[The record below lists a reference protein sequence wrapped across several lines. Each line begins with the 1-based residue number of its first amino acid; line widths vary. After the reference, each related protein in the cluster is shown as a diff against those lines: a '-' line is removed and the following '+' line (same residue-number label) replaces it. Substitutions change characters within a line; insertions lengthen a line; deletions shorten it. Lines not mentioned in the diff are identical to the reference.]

1 MPPFSALSAILWEKI
16 MPSLRDIRR
25 KISSVKKTQQITRAM
40 QMVSAAKLQRAQ
52 DRLLTSRPYS
62 SKLAEVIGDLALR
75 ADPQRHP
82 LLQRREGPNTL
93 AVVITT
99 DRGLCGAFNS
109 NALRAATSLMAQHPE
124 WQTSLVVVGRKG
136 RDFFRRRPQFQ
147 VKSQHV
153 DVFGRQVS
161 FGVAQ
166 DIAKE
171 LVEAYTAAA
180 HTVDR
185 VVLVGNTFVSALRQQ
200 PVTYTLLPI
209 PLPPSPPDAV
219 IFDYLYEPSVDGILR
234 ELLPRYVEVLV
245 YRALLETAAAEHAAR
260 MTAMAAATSNAGEL
274 IRQLTLFYNKTR
286 QAAITKEILE
296 VVSGAEALKTA

>member
-1 MPPFSALSAILWEKI
+1 

-62 SKLAEVIGDLALR
+62 NKLAEVIGDLALR
-75 ADPQRHP
+75 ADPQKHP
-82 LLQRREGPNTL
+82 LLQRREGSDTL
-93 AVVITT
+93 ILVVTT

-109 NALRAATSLMAQHPE
+109 NVLRAVTSLLAQHPA
-124 WQTSLVVVGRKG
+124 WKTSLVVVGRKG

-171 LVEAYTAAA
+171 LIAAYTASDGM
-180 HTVDR
+180 VDR
-185 VVLVGNTFVSALRQQ
+185 VVLVGNTFASALRQQ
-200 PVTYTLLPI
+200 TVTYTMLPI

-219 IFDYLYEPSVDGILR
+219 IFDYIYEPSVDEILG
-234 ELLPRYVEVLV
+234 ELLPRYAEVLV

-260 MTAMAAATSNAGEL
+260 MTAMAAATDNASEL
-274 IRQLTLFYNKTR
+274 IHQLTLFYNKTR

-296 VVSGAEALKTA
+296 VVSGAEALKSA

>member
-1 MPPFSALSAILWEKI
+1 

-62 SKLAEVIGDLALR
+62 RKMVEVIGSLGLR
-75 ADPQRHP
+75 ANTQKHP
-82 LLQRREGPNTL
+82 LLERREGPNTL
-93 AVVITT
+93 VLVITT

-109 NALRAATSLMAQHPE
+109 TVLRATTSLLAQHPE
-124 WQTSLVVVGRKG
+124 WKTSLVVVGRKG

-166 DIAKE
+166 DLAKE
-171 LVEAYTAAA
+171 LIEAYTAPAEM
-180 HTVDR
+180 VDR
-185 VVLVGNTFVSALRQQ
+185 VVLVGNTFASALRQQ
-200 PVTYTLLPI
+200 TVTYTMLPI

-219 IFDYLYEPSVDGILR
+219 IFDYIYEPSVDGILG
-234 ELLPRYVEVLV
+234 ELLPRYAEVLIF
-245 YRALLETAAAEHAAR
+245 RALLETAAAEHAAR
-260 MTAMAAATSNAGEL
+260 MTAMAAATDNASEL
-274 IRQLTLFYNKTR
+274 IHQLTLFYNKTR

-296 VVSGAEALKTA
+296 VVSGAEALKSV

>member
-1 MPPFSALSAILWEKI
+1 

-62 SKLAEVIGDLALR
+62 SKLVEVIGDLALR
-75 ADPQRHP
+75 ANPERHS

-93 AVVITT
+93 MLVITT

-109 NALRAATSLMAQHPE
+109 NVLRTSTSLLAQHPE
-124 WQTSLVVVGRKG
+124 WKASIIVVGRKG

-147 VKSQHV
+147 VRSQHV

-166 DIAKE
+166 DLAKE
-171 LVEAYTAAA
+171 LTEAYTSPSEA
-180 HTVDR
+180 VDR
-185 VVLVGNTFVSALRQQ
+185 VVLVGNTFVSAMRQQ
-200 PVTYTLLPI
+200 VVSYTMLPI
-209 PLPPSPPDAV
+209 PLPSSPPDAV
-219 IFDYLYEPSVDGILR
+219 IFDYLYEPSVDRILG
-234 ELLPRYVEVLV
+234 ELLPRYVEVLI

-260 MTAMAAATSNAGEL
+260 MTAMAAATDNAGDL
-274 IRQLTLFYNKTR
+274 IHQLTLFYNKTR

-296 VVSGAEALKTA
+296 VVSGAEALKSA

>member
-1 MPPFSALSAILWEKI
+1 

-62 SKLAEVIGDLALR
+62 TKLAEVIGDLALR
-75 ADPQRHP
+75 ADPQKHP
-82 LLQRREGPNTL
+82 LLQRREDSNTL
-93 AVVITT
+93 ILVVTT

-109 NALRAATSLMAQHPE
+109 NVLRAVTSLLAQHPE
-124 WQTSLVVVGRKG
+124 RMTSLVVVGRKG

-147 VKSQHV
+147 VKSQQV

-166 DIAKE
+166 DLARE
-171 LVEAYTAAA
+171 LIEAYTASAEM
-180 HTVDR
+180 VDR
-185 VVLVGNTFVSALRQQ
+185 VVLVSNTFASAMRQQ
-200 PVTYTLLPI
+200 TVTYTLLPI

-219 IFDYLYEPSVDGILR
+219 LFDYIYEPSVDGILR
-234 ELLPRYVEVLV
+234 ELLPRYVEVLIF
-245 YRALLETAAAEHAAR
+245 RALLETAAAEHAAR
-260 MTAMAAATSNAGEL
+260 MTAMAAATENAGEL
-274 IRQLTLFYNKTR
+274 IHQLTLFYNKTR

-296 VVSGAEALKTA
+296 VVSGAEALKNA

>member
-1 MPPFSALSAILWEKI
+1 

-62 SKLAEVIGDLALR
+62 SKLAEVIGDLASR

-82 LLQRREGPNTL
+82 LLQRREGPDTL

-109 NALRAATSLMAQHPE
+109 NALRAAISLMAQHSE
-124 WQTSLVVVGRKG
+124 WKTSVVVVGRKG

-171 LVEAYTAAA
+171 LTEAYTAPD
-180 HTVDR
+180 TPVDR

-209 PLPPSPPDAV
+209 PLPPIPSDAV
-219 IFDYLYEPSVDGILR
+219 LFDYLYEPSVNGILR

-260 MTAMAAATSNAGEL
+260 MTAMAAATNNAGEL

-296 VVSGAEALKTA
+296 VVSGAEALKSA

>member
-1 MPPFSALSAILWEKI
+1 MA
-16 MPSLRDIRR
+16 SLRDIRR

-62 SKLAEVIGDLALR
+62 NKLASVVGDLALR
-75 ADPQRHP
+75 ANPEKHP

-93 AVVITT
+93 IVAVTT

-109 NALRAATSLMAQHPE
+109 NVLRTVVGLLAQHPE
-124 WQTSLVVVGRKG
+124 WQASLISVGRKG

-147 VKSQHV
+147 VKSQYV

-161 FGVAQ
+161 FGVAE

-171 LVEAYTAAA
+171 LIEAYIAPIDA
-180 HTVDR
+180 VDR

-209 PLPPSPPDAV
+209 PLPPRQPDELV
-219 IFDYLYEPSVDGILR
+219 FDYIYEPSVDGILR

-245 YRALLETAAAEHAAR
+245 FRALLETAAAEHAAR
-260 MTAMAAATSNAGEL
+260 MTAMAAATENAGEL

-296 VVSGAEALKTA
+296 VVSGAEALKSA

>member
-1 MPPFSALSAILWEKI
+1 

-62 SKLAEVIGDLALR
+62 TKLAEVIGDLALR
-75 ADPQRHP
+75 ADPQKHP
-82 LLQRREGPNTL
+82 LLQRREDSNTL
-93 AVVITT
+93 ILVVTT

-109 NALRAATSLMAQHPE
+109 NVLRAVTSLLAQHPE
-124 WQTSLVVVGRKG
+124 RMTSLVVVGRKG

-147 VKSQHV
+147 VKSQQV

-166 DIAKE
+166 DLARE
-171 LVEAYTAAA
+171 LIEAYTASAEM
-180 HTVDR
+180 VDR
-185 VVLVGNTFVSALRQQ
+185 VVLVGNTFASAMRQQ
-200 PVTYTLLPI
+200 TVTYTLLPI

-219 IFDYLYEPSVDGILR
+219 LFDYIYEPSVDGILR
-234 ELLPRYVEVLV
+234 ELLPRYVEVLIF
-245 YRALLETAAAEHAAR
+245 RALLETAAAEHAAR
-260 MTAMAAATSNAGEL
+260 MTAMAAATENAGEL
-274 IRQLTLFYNKTR
+274 IHQLTLFYNKTR

-296 VVSGAEALKTA
+296 VVSGAEALKSA

>member
-1 MPPFSALSAILWEKI
+1 MA
-16 MPSLRDIRR
+16 SLRDIRR
-25 KISSVKKTQQITRAM
+25 KITSVKKTQQITRAM

-52 DRLLTSRPYS
+52 DRLLTSRPYA

-82 LLQRREGPNTL
+82 LLQRRDGPNTL
-93 AVVITT
+93 VVVVTT

-109 NALRAATSLMAQHPE
+109 NVLRAATSLMAQHPQ
-124 WQTSLVVVGRKG
+124 WQASLVVVGRKG

-147 VKSQHV
+147 VKSQHI

-171 LVEAYTAAA
+171 VIEAYTTSETA
-180 HTVDR
+180 VDR
-185 VVLVGNTFVSALRQQ
+185 VVLVSNTFVSALRQQ
-200 PVTYTLLPI
+200 PVTSTLLPI
-209 PLPPSPPDAV
+209 PLPPTPPDAV

-234 ELLPRYVEVLV
+234 ELLPRYVEILI
-245 YRALLETAAAEHAAR
+245 YRTLLETAASEHAAR

-296 VVSGAEALKTA
+296 VVSGAEALKNA

>member
-1 MPPFSALSAILWEKI
+1 MA
-16 MPSLRDIRR
+16 SLRDIRR
-25 KISSVKKTQQITRAM
+25 KITSVKKTQQITRAM

-52 DRLLTSRPYS
+52 DRLLSSRPYS
-62 SKLAEVIGDLALR
+62 NKLAEVIGDLALR

-82 LLQRREGPNTL
+82 LLQRRDGAVTL

-109 NALRAATSLMAQHPE
+109 NVLRTMTNFMTQHPD

-147 VKSQHV
+147 LKSQHV

-161 FGVAQ
+161 FSVAQ
-166 DIAKE
+166 DIARE
-171 LVEAYTAAA
+171 LIAAYTAPNAA
-180 HTVDR
+180 VDR
-185 VVLVGNTFVSALRQQ
+185 IVLVGNTFVSALNQR
-200 PVTYTLLPI
+200 PVTYTVLPI
-209 PLPPSPPDAV
+209 PLPASEPDQV
-219 IFDYLYEPSVDGILR
+219 IFDYIYEPSVDSILR
-234 ELLPRYVEVLV
+234 ELLPRYVEILV
-245 YRALLETAAAEHAAR
+245 YRALLETAAAEQAAR
-260 MTAMAAATSNAGEL
+260 MTAMAAATRNAGEL

-296 VVSGAEALKTA
+296 VVSGAEALKSA

>member
-1 MPPFSALSAILWEKI
+1 

-62 SKLAEVIGDLALR
+62 NKLAEVIGDLALR
-75 ADPQRHP
+75 ADPQKHP
-82 LLQRREGPNTL
+82 LLQRREGSNTL
-93 AVVITT
+93 ILVVTT

-109 NALRAATSLMAQHPE
+109 NVLRAVTSLLAQHSE
-124 WQTSLVVVGRKG
+124 WKTSLVVVGRKG

-153 DVFGRQVS
+153 DVFGRQVT

-166 DIAKE
+166 DLARE
-171 LVEAYTAAA
+171 LIEAYTAS
-180 HTVDR
+180 TEMVDR
-185 VVLVGNTFVSALRQQ
+185 EVLVGNTFASAMRQQ
-200 PVTYTLLPI
+200 TLTYTLLPI

-219 IFDYLYEPSVDGILR
+219 LFDYIYEPSVDGILR

-260 MTAMAAATSNAGEL
+260 MTAMAAATENAGEL
-274 IRQLTLFYNKTR
+274 IRQHTLFYNKTR
-286 QAAITKEILE
+286 QAAITKELLE
-296 VVSGAEALKTA
+296 VVSGAEALKST

>member
-1 MPPFSALSAILWEKI
+1 

-52 DRLLTSRPYS
+52 DRLLSSRPYS
-62 SKLAEVIGDLALR
+62 MKMVEVIGSLGLR
-75 ADPQRHP
+75 ANTQKHP
-82 LLQRREGPNTL
+82 LLERREGPNTL
-93 AVVITT
+93 VLVITT

-109 NALRAATSLMAQHPE
+109 NVLRATTSLLAQHPE
-124 WQTSLVVVGRKG
+124 WKTSLVVVGRKG

-166 DIAKE
+166 DLAKE
-171 LVEAYTAAA
+171 LIEAYTAPAEM
-180 HTVDR
+180 VDR
-185 VVLVGNTFVSALRQQ
+185 VVLVGNTFASALRQQ
-200 PVTYTLLPI
+200 TVTYTMLPI

-219 IFDYLYEPSVDGILR
+219 IFDYIYEPSVDGILG
-234 ELLPRYVEVLV
+234 ELLPRYAEVLIF
-245 YRALLETAAAEHAAR
+245 RALLETAAAEHAAR
-260 MTAMAAATSNAGEL
+260 MTAMAAATDNASEL
-274 IRQLTLFYNKTR
+274 IHQLTLFYNKTR

-296 VVSGAEALKTA
+296 VVSGAEALKSA

>member
-1 MPPFSALSAILWEKI
+1 MA
-16 MPSLRDIRR
+16 SLRDIRR
-25 KISSVKKTQQITRAM
+25 KIASVKKTQQITRAM

-62 SKLAEVIGDLALR
+62 SKLAEVIGSLALR
-75 ADPQRHP
+75 ANPERHA

-93 AVVITT
+93 VLVITT

-109 NALRAATSLMAQHPE
+109 NVFRTATSLLAPRPE
-124 WQTSLVVVGRKG
+124 SKAAIIVVGRKA

-166 DIAKE
+166 DLAKE
-171 LVEAYTAAA
+171 LIEAYTSPSEA
-180 HTVDR
+180 VDR
-185 VVLVGNTFVSALRQQ
+185 VVLVGNTFVSAMRQQ
-200 PVTYTLLPI
+200 VVSYTMLPI

-219 IFDYLYEPSVDGILR
+219 IFDYLYEPSVDGILS
-234 ELLPRYVEVLV
+234 ELLPRYVEVLI
-245 YRALLETAAAEHAAR
+245 YRALLETAAAEQAAR
-260 MTAMAAATSNAGEL
+260 MTAMAAATDNAGEL
-274 IRQLTLFYNKTR
+274 IHQLTLFYNKTR

-296 VVSGAEALKTA
+296 VVSGAEALKSA

>member
-1 MPPFSALSAILWEKI
+1 MA
-16 MPSLRDIRR
+16 SLRDIRR

-52 DRLLTSRPYS
+52 DQLIRSRPYS

-82 LLQRREGPNTL
+82 LLQRREGPKTL
-93 AVVITT
+93 IVVVTT

-109 NALRAATSLMAQHPE
+109 NALRTATSFIGQHPE
-124 WQTSLVVVGRKG
+124 WNSSWVVVGRKG

-147 VKSQHV
+147 VKSQYV

-166 DIAKE
+166 DIARE
-171 LVEAYTAAA
+171 LIEAYTAPNNA
-180 HTVDR
+180 VDR
-185 VVLVGNTFVSALRQQ
+185 VVLAGNTFVSALRQQ
-200 PVTYTLLPI
+200 PVTYTMLPI
-209 PLPPSPPDAV
+209 PLPPSDPDAV

-260 MTAMAAATSNAGEL
+260 MTAMAAATTNAGEL
-274 IRQLTLFYNKTR
+274 IRQLSLFYNKTR

-296 VVSGAEALKTA
+296 VVSGAEALKSA

>member
-1 MPPFSALSAILWEKI
+1 MA
-16 MPSLRDIRR
+16 SLRDIRR

-62 SKLAEVIGDLALR
+62 DKLAEVIGDLALR
-75 ADPQRHP
+75 ADPQKHP
-82 LLQRREGPNTL
+82 LLERRDGPNTL
-93 AVVITT
+93 VLVITT

-109 NALRAATSLMAQHPE
+109 NVLRTVTGLLAQHPE
-124 WQTSLVVVGRKG
+124 WQASVVIVGRKG

-147 VKSQHV
+147 VRSQYV

-166 DIAKE
+166 DLAKE
-171 LVEAYTAAA
+171 LIEAYTAPADI
-180 HTVDR
+180 VDR
-185 VVLVGNTFVSALRQQ
+185 VVLVGNTFASALRQQ
-200 PVTYTLLPI
+200 TVTHMLLPI
-209 PLPPSPPDAV
+209 PLPPSQPDAV
-219 IFDYLYEPSVDGILR
+219 LFDYIYEPSVDGILR
-234 ELLPRYVEVLV
+234 ELLPRYVEVLIF
-245 YRALLETAAAEHAAR
+245 RALLETAAAEHAAR
-260 MTAMAAATSNAGEL
+260 MTAMAAATDNAGEL

-296 VVSGAEALKTA
+296 VVSGAEALKSA

>member
-1 MPPFSALSAILWEKI
+1 MA
-16 MPSLRDIRR
+16 SLRDIRR

-62 SKLAEVIGDLALR
+62 DKLASVVSDLALR
-75 ADPQRHP
+75 ANPEKHP

-93 AVVITT
+93 VVVVTT

-109 NALRAATSLMAQHPE
+109 NVLRAVVALLAQHRE
-124 WQTSLVVVGRKG
+124 WQASLIDVGRKG
-136 RDFFRRRPQFQ
+136 RDFLRRRPQYR
-147 VKSQHV
+147 VKNQHV

-161 FGVAQ
+161 FGVAE

-171 LVEAYTAAA
+171 LIEAYTAPVDA
-180 HTVDR
+180 VDR

-200 PVTYTLLPI
+200 PVTSTLLPV
-209 PLPPSPPDAV
+209 PLPPRQPEELV
-219 IFDYLYEPSVDGILR
+219 FDYIYEPSVDEVLR
-234 ELLPRYVEVLV
+234 ELLPRYVETLV
-245 YRALLETAAAEHAAR
+245 FRALLETAAAEHAAR
-260 MTAMAAATSNAGEL
+260 MTAMAAATENAGEL

-296 VVSGAEALKTA
+296 VVSGAEALKSA

>member
-1 MPPFSALSAILWEKI
+1 

-62 SKLAEVIGDLALR
+62 TKLAEVIGDLALR

-82 LLQRREGPNTL
+82 LLQRREGSDTL
-93 AVVITT
+93 ILVVTT

-109 NALRAATSLMAQHPE
+109 NVLRAVTSFLAQHPE
-124 WQTSLVVVGRKG
+124 WKTSLVVVGRKG

-166 DIAKE
+166 DLARE
-171 LVEAYTAAA
+171 LIEAYTASAER
-180 HTVDR
+180 VDR
-185 VVLVGNTFVSALRQQ
+185 VVLVGNTFASAMRQQ
-200 PVTYTLLPI
+200 TVTDTLLPI

-219 IFDYLYEPSVDGILR
+219 LFDYIYEPSVDGILR
-234 ELLPRYVEVLV
+234 ELLPRYVEVLIF
-245 YRALLETAAAEHAAR
+245 RALLETAAAEHAAR
-260 MTAMAAATSNAGEL
+260 MTAMAAATENAGEL
-274 IRQLTLFYNKTR
+274 IHQLTLFYNKTR

-296 VVSGAEALKTA
+296 VVSGAEALKSA

>member
-109 NALRAATSLMAQHPE
+109 NALRAATSLMVQHPE

-234 ELLPRYVEVLV
+234 ELLPRYIEVLV

>member
-1 MPPFSALSAILWEKI
+1 

-52 DRLLTSRPYS
+52 ERLLTSRPYS
-62 SKLAEVIGDLALR
+62 DKLASVVSDLALR
-75 ADPQRHP
+75 ASSQQYP

-93 AVVITT
+93 VLVVTT

-109 NALRAATSLMAQHPE
+109 NVLRAAIGLLAQHPE
-124 WQTSLVVVGRKG
+124 WQASFIVVGRKG

-147 VKSQHV
+147 VRSEHV

-161 FGVAQ
+161 FGVAE

-171 LVEAYTAAA
+171 LIDAYTAPAEA
-180 HTVDR
+180 IAR

-200 PVTYTLLPI
+200 AVTSTLLPI
-209 PLPPSPPDAV
+209 PLPPSQPDEV
-219 IFDYLYEPSVDGILR
+219 VFDYIYEPSVEGILR

-245 YRALLETAAAEHAAR
+245 FRALLETAAAEHAAR
-260 MTAMAAATSNAGEL
+260 MTAMAAATDNAGEL

-296 VVSGAEALKTA
+296 VVSGAEALKSA

>member
-1 MPPFSALSAILWEKI
+1 

-62 SKLAEVIGDLALR
+62 AKLASVVSDLASR
-75 ADPQRHP
+75 ADPRRHP
-82 LLQRREGPNTL
+82 LLERREGPNTL
-93 AVVITT
+93 ALVVTT

-109 NALRAATSLMAQHPE
+109 NVLRAAVALQSQHPE
-124 WQTSLVVVGRKG
+124 WRVSFIEVGRKG

-161 FGVAQ
+161 FGVAE
-166 DIAKE
+166 DIARE
-171 LVEAYTAAA
+171 LIEAYTAPADP
-180 HTVDR
+180 VDR

-200 PVTYTLLPI
+200 PVTSTLLPI
-209 PLPPSPPDAV
+209 PLPPGRDPDDELA
-219 IFDYLYEPSVDGILR
+219 FDYIYEPSVDGILR

-245 YRALLETAAAEHAAR
+245 FRALLETAAAEHAAR
-260 MTAMAAATSNAGEL
+260 MTAMAAATENAGEL

-296 VVSGAEALKTA
+296 VVSGAEALKSA

>member
-1 MPPFSALSAILWEKI
+1 
-16 MPSLRDIRR
+16 
-25 KISSVKKTQQITRAM
+25 
-40 QMVSAAKLQRAQ
+40 MVSAAKLQRAQ

-62 SKLAEVIGDLALR
+62 NKLAEVIGDLALR

-82 LLQRREGPNTL
+82 LLQRREGSDTL
-93 AVVITT
+93 ILVVTT

-109 NALRAATSLMAQHPE
+109 NVLRAVTSLLAQHSE
-124 WQTSLVVVGRKG
+124 WKTSLVVVGRKG

-166 DIAKE
+166 DLARE
-171 LVEAYTAAA
+171 LIEAYTASAEM
-180 HTVDR
+180 VDR
-185 VVLVGNTFVSALRQQ
+185 VVLVGNTFASAMRQQ
-200 PVTYTLLPI
+200 TVTYTLLPI

-219 IFDYLYEPSVDGILR
+219 LFDYIYEPSVDGILR

-260 MTAMAAATSNAGEL
+260 MTAMAAATENAGEL
-274 IRQLTLFYNKTR
+274 IHQLTLFYNKTR

-296 VVSGAEALKTA
+296 VVSGAEALKSA

>member
-1 MPPFSALSAILWEKI
+1 

-40 QMVSAAKLQRAQ
+40 QMVSAAKLQRVQ

-62 SKLAEVIGDLALR
+62 NKLAEVIGDLALR

-82 LLQRREGPNTL
+82 LLQRREGSDTL
-93 AVVITT
+93 ILVVTT

-109 NALRAATSLMAQHPE
+109 NVLRAVTGLLAQHPE
-124 WQTSLVVVGRKG
+124 WKTSLVVVGRKG

-166 DIAKE
+166 DLAKE
-171 LVEAYTAAA
+171 LIEAYTAPAEM
-180 HTVDR
+180 VDR
-185 VVLVGNTFVSALRQQ
+185 VVLVGNTFASALRQQ
-200 PVTYTLLPI
+200 TVTYTMLPI

-219 IFDYLYEPSVDGILR
+219 IFDYIYEPSVDGILG
-234 ELLPRYVEVLV
+234 ELLPRYAEVLIF
-245 YRALLETAAAEHAAR
+245 RALLETAAAEHAAR
-260 MTAMAAATSNAGEL
+260 MTAMAAATDNASEL
-274 IRQLTLFYNKTR
+274 IHQLTLFYNKTR

-296 VVSGAEALKTA
+296 VVSGAEALKSA

>member
-1 MPPFSALSAILWEKI
+1 

-62 SKLAEVIGDLALR
+62 TKLAEVIGDLALR
-75 ADPQRHP
+75 ADPQKHP
-82 LLQRREGPNTL
+82 LLQRREDSNTL
-93 AVVITT
+93 ILVVTT

-109 NALRAATSLMAQHPE
+109 NVLRAVTSLLAQHPE
-124 WQTSLVVVGRKG
+124 RMTSLVVVGRKG

-147 VKSQHV
+147 VKSQQV

-166 DIAKE
+166 DLARE
-171 LVEAYTAAA
+171 LIEAYTASAEM
-180 HTVDR
+180 VDR
-185 VVLVGNTFVSALRQQ
+185 VVLVSNTFASAMRQQ
-200 PVTYTLLPI
+200 TVTYTLLPI

-219 IFDYLYEPSVDGILR
+219 LFDYIYEPSVDGILR
-234 ELLPRYVEVLV
+234 ELLPRYVEVLIF
-245 YRALLETAAAEHAAR
+245 RALLETAAAEHAAR
-260 MTAMAAATSNAGEL
+260 MTAMAAATENAGEL
-274 IRQLTLFYNKTR
+274 IHQLTLFYNKTR

-296 VVSGAEALKTA
+296 VVSGAEALKSA

>member
-1 MPPFSALSAILWEKI
+1 

-62 SKLAEVIGDLALR
+62 SKLAEVIGSLALR
-75 ADPQRHP
+75 ANPLKYP
-82 LLQRREGPNTL
+82 LLERREGPNT
-93 AVVITT
+93 VVVVVTA

-109 NALRAATSLMAQHPE
+109 NALRTATGLLAQHPD
-124 WQTSLVVVGRKG
+124 WRASFIVVGRKG

-147 VKSQHV
+147 MKSQHI

-166 DIAKE
+166 DIAHE
-171 LVEAYTAAA
+171 LIEAYTAPDNP
-180 HTVDR
+180 VDR
-185 VVLVGNTFVSALRQQ
+185 VVLVGNTFVSALHQRV
-200 PVTYTLLPI
+200 VTYTMLPI
-209 PLPPSPPDAV
+209 PLPPSPPDVV

-260 MTAMAAATSNAGEL
+260 RTAMVAATDNAGEL

-296 VVSGAEALKTA
+296 VVSGAEALKSA

>member
-1 MPPFSALSAILWEKI
+1 

-62 SKLAEVIGDLALR
+62 AKLASVVSDLASR
-75 ADPQRHP
+75 ADPRRHP
-82 LLQRREGPNTL
+82 LLERREGPNTL
-93 AVVITT
+93 ALVVTT

-109 NALRAATSLMAQHPE
+109 NVLRAAVALQSQHPE
-124 WQTSLVVVGRKG
+124 WRVSFIEVGRKG

-161 FGVAQ
+161 FGVAE
-166 DIAKE
+166 DIARE
-171 LVEAYTAAA
+171 LIEAYTAPEDP
-180 HTVDR
+180 VDR

-200 PVTYTLLPI
+200 PVTSTLLPI
-209 PLPPSPPDAV
+209 PLPPGRDPDDELA
-219 IFDYLYEPSVDGILR
+219 FDYIYEPSVDGILR

-245 YRALLETAAAEHAAR
+245 FRALLETAAAEHAAR
-260 MTAMAAATSNAGEL
+260 MTAMAAATENAGEL

-296 VVSGAEALKTA
+296 VVSGAEALKSA